1 MTAQTHAYKMKIFMH
16 KRMSLPLLSRL
27 SSLVPSP
34 PPSLS
39 PSPSPS
45 RCPPFIST
53 SSKEG
58 DGERGE
64 GERGRERAR
73 ARAREMHGDAR
84 AMRRVLSTQ
93 CSESQCGESNQARV
107 SGGSSCGSLKAATC
121 LVVCEGVGDGE
132 GVGEGEGEG
141 RGEGEGSEAPAKA
154 TRAYGRK
161 TFLSLL
167 LVRLCDMTWDVYHKC
182 ELWRP

>member
-64 GERGRERAR
+64 GERGGEREREQGVA
-73 ARAREMHGDAR
+73 
-84 AMRRVLSTQ
+84 
-93 CSESQCGESNQARV
+93 ESLRLWQQGMAELEKV
-107 SGGSSCGSLKAATC
+107 SGSGSTACVVLRKSQALAA
-121 LVVCEGVGDGE
+121 GH
-132 GVGEGEGEG
+132 
-141 RGEGEGSEAPAKA
+141 AW
-154 TRAYGRK
+154 
-161 TFLSLL
+161 F
-167 LVRLCDMTWDVYHKC
+167 
-182 ELWRP
+182 